1 MNDFEKVEKL
11 VQKTNVTYEEAKE
24 ALEAANGDL
33 LDALV
38 MLERQ
43 GKTKGPEQSS
53 YTTSYDDQEGYK
65 DVRGNAKE
73 YERERQR
80 YSRSFGHLLRTI
92 FHKIVSTSVLI
103 TRREKEVVRLP
114 LWLLIIVAVFSRL
127 HILLG
132 VIIVSLFFE
141 CRYHFL
147 GDGDLEKFNS
157 FMDKAG
163 KAAEHV
169 KEDFS

>member
-11 VQKTNVTYEEAKE
+11 VQKTNVTYEEAKD

-33 LDALV
+33 LEALV
-38 MLERQ
+38 LLERQ
-43 GKTKGPEQSS
+43 GKTKGPQQSS
-53 YTTSYDDQEGYK
+53 YTTSYDDQAGYE
-65 DVRGNAKE
+65 DVQGNAKE

-80 YSRSFGHLLRTI
+80 YSRSFGHFLRSAL
-92 FHKIVSTSVLI
+92 HKIVSTSVLV
-103 TRREKEVVRLP
+103 TRREKEVLRVP
-114 LWLLIIVAVFSRL
+114 LWLALIIAFCSRL
-127 HILLG
+127 HIFLIA
-132 VIIVSLFFE
+132 VVVSLFFD

-147 GDGDLEKFNS
+147 GDDDLEKFNS

-169 KEDFS
+169 REDFS